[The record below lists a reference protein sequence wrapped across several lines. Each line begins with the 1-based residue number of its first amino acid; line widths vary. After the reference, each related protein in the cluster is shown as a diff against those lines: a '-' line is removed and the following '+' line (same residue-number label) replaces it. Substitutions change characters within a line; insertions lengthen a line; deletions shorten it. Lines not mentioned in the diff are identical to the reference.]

1 MVSSDVPNRAA
12 LLDELVREM
21 RWGSALSVLF
31 SHVMATRA
39 GLRST
44 DLEALDILDLT
55 GPIPAGRLA
64 ELTGLTTGAVTT
76 LIDRLEEAGCVA
88 RTPDAADR
96 RRVIVHPLPAPEWL
110 VDATGQAYEL
120 MQRGFENLCQRYDD
134 DDLARVL
141 EFLRGANASARESI
155 AQVRRESA
163 AHSDLN

>member
-1 MVSSDVPNRAA
+1 MSSAMGDRAE
-12 LLDELVREM
+12 LLEGLVREM

-64 ELTGLTTGAVTT
+64 ELTGLTTGAVTA
-76 LIDRLEEAGCVA
+76 LVDRLAAAGCVA

-96 RRVIVHPLPAPEWL
+96 RRVIVSPLPPPAWL
-110 VDATGQAYEL
+110 VSATGPAYAL
-120 MQRGFENLCQRYDD
+120 MQRRFEELCQRYSD
-134 DDLARVL
+134 DDLSRIL
-141 EFLRGANASARESI
+141 SFLRGSNAAARDTI
-155 AQVRRESA
+155 AQVRLEA
-163 AHSDLN
+163 NATSDTS